1 MGVTNT
7 YVISKQKNPG
17 NFRKVVTSRPP
28 CPWCGASL
36 EGRRPNVKFC
46 SEEHRN
52 AYNHAKPETVMQL
65 SLSLFGV
72 PAAKAEPKQYR
83 PALISERTVRKEDGL
98 KDYKRTP
105 HVHKFYPPAFR
116 CVCGKQQGQP
126 AAIRARVVFVPAAQ
140 QAGD

>member
-1 MGVTNT
+1 VKEECTTPLRTRLRWSRNQIRRRGVNKVLIVDNKT
-7 YVISKQKNPG
+7 YCLNCLEETDGLMYCGEACRKKFTHHKPSKGDRLP
-17 NFRKVVTSRPP
+17 
-28 CPWCGASL
+28 L
-36 EGRRPNVKFC
+36 
-46 SEEHRN
+46 
-52 AYNHAKPETVMQL
+52 
-65 SLSLFGV
+65 
-72 PAAKAEPKQYR
+72 AKADGTMH
-83 PALISERTVRKEDGL
+83 ISAGRVRKEDGL